1 MELAGLDRLRFSLGV
16 TRMNRIWNEHRSVV
30 VRTKLG
36 RPHWDGLDMCRGGTV
51 SISVEVSSRWSYQ
64 AGGKEKIYGC
74 DKRRYANSCC

>member
-36 RPHWDGLDMCRGGTV
+36 RPHWDGLDMCRGG
-51 SISVEVSSRWSYQ
+51 Q
-64 AGGKEKIYGC
+64 
-74 DKRRYANSCC
+74 